1 MVGTRARPQRSY
13 SSVYRAP
20 VTAQNTL
27 GANGSFTKSL
37 SGPSSSI
44 GSAIWQAPSHWNV
57 GSSTAPQQPTVSYK
71 KPPKVKKRTPEEL
84 EITKQKAARV
94 ASRLALDQ
102 PAVLNPDV
110 DTPFTD
116 HLDVV
121 NRLLPYHV
129 FQQPKEDL
137 EYLLSG
143 KGKGKGKGRQLDL
156 QEEVQ
161 ETTFALECYR
171 RRQAIHKRMRN
182 LKIRS
187 GKRLAPDD
195 QAYVLAQSV
204 LETERNE
211 TAQISIELR
220 TARADL
226 ERIERDKRMASGNM
240 GRVTQYPSAT
250 PATMPQYYRPY
261 PYPYTQVYGAPMA
274 TGSTSTFQ
282 ASPPPLPLTGYTP
295 YQSAGAIPVQLPV
308 ASLPAL
314 HALGIMPVPAS
325 SLPPEGQPQPAAVL
339 RGSTAN
345 GTMLSLEINVSLLQS
360 AQMSG
365 LAMVLNSLMARSG
378 QVQAEAMGNSAT
390 PTETL
395 AKGS

>member
-1 MVGTRARPQRSY
+1 VAFCFNSRQSHFNVLQRL
-13 SSVYRAP
+13 
-20 VTAQNTL
+20 T
-27 GANGSFTKSL
+27 
-37 SGPSSSI
+37 
-44 GSAIWQAPSHWNV
+44 
-57 GSSTAPQQPTVSYK
+57 
-71 KPPKVKKRTPEEL
+71 
-84 EITKQKAARV
+84 
-94 ASRLALDQ
+94 
-102 PAVLNPDV
+102 
-110 DTPFTD
+110 
-116 HLDVV
+116 
-121 NRLLPYHV
+121 
-129 FQQPKEDL
+129 
-137 EYLLSG
+137 
-143 KGKGKGKGRQLDL
+143 
-156 QEEVQ
+156 
-161 ETTFALECYR
+161 
-171 RRQAIHKRMRN
+171 
-182 LKIRS
+182 
-187 GKRLAPDD
+187 PDD
-195 QAYVLAQSV
+195 QAYILAQSV

-211 TAQISIELR
+211 TARISNELR

-226 ERIERDKRMASGNM
+226 ERIERDKRAASGNM

-261 PYPYTQVYGAPMA
+261 PYPYTQVYGAPMT

-295 YQSAGAIPVQLPV
+295 YQSGAIPVQLPV

-325 SLPPEGQPQPAAVL
+325 SLPPPEGQPPPAAVL

-378 QVQAEAMGNSAT
+378 QVQAEARGNSAT
-390 PTETL
+390 PTETV

>member
-1 MVGTRARPQRSY
+1 M
-13 SSVYRAP
+13 
-20 VTAQNTL
+20 
-27 GANGSFTKSL
+27 
-37 SGPSSSI
+37 
-44 GSAIWQAPSHWNV
+44 
-57 GSSTAPQQPTVSYK
+57 
-71 KPPKVKKRTPEEL
+71 
-84 EITKQKAARV
+84 
-94 ASRLALDQ
+94 
-102 PAVLNPDV
+102 
-110 DTPFTD
+110 
-116 HLDVV
+116 
-121 NRLLPYHV
+121 
-129 FQQPKEDL
+129 
-137 EYLLSG
+137 
-143 KGKGKGKGRQLDL
+143 
-156 QEEVQ
+156 
-161 ETTFALECYR
+161 
-171 RRQAIHKRMRN
+171 
-182 LKIRS
+182 
-187 GKRLAPDD
+187 APDD

-211 TAQISIELR
+211 TTRISNELR

-226 ERIERDKRMASGNM
+226 ERIERDKRIASGNV

-250 PATMPQYYRPY
+250 PAAMPQYYRPY

-274 TGSTSTFQ
+274 TGSTSAFQ

-314 HALGIMPVPAS
+314 HALGIVPVPAS
-325 SLPPEGQPQPAAVL
+325 SLPPPEGQPPPAAVL

-378 QVQAEAMGNSAT
+378 QVQAEARGNSAT
-390 PTETL
+390 PTETV